1 MLNQLSLQYNRF
13 RTKTIIIV
21 EQKEDIP
28 FQLDSL
34 KDVVE
39 VEEISD
45 VATRMLTNLV
55 DYKLGVGLGFDA
67 VGDLI
72 YLIGASKNDVTA
84 SLYLRSI
91 GISTELFSTPT
102 ESVLAPLVLKLL
114 EEELIV
120 SANPVG
126 QGGLWVALVSASL
139 QNTLGFSIKTDP
151 SFRKDAF
158 LFGESSERVVVS
170 VKSDNQ
176 LDFEEALSAQHIPAK
191 FLGVVS
197 KGKMAIDSEKI
208 MDVTEAKTLLGV

>member
-1 MLNQLSLQYNRF
+1 M
-13 RTKTIIIV
+13 
-21 EQKEDIP
+21 EQQDVHT
-28 FQLDSL
+28 FQLDTVQ
-34 KDVVE
+34 DVIE
-39 VEEISD
+39 VDEIGE
-45 VATRMLTNLV
+45 VAKHILTHLSVSESFNS
-55 DYKLGVGLGFDA
+55 LGFDS

-72 YLIGASKNDVTA
+72 YLIGQSKNDILS
-84 SLYLRSI
+84 SLYLHSYRGI
-91 GISTELFSTPT
+91 GTAKAPVESGKLASTVMDLINQ
-102 ESVLAPLVLKLL
+102 
-114 EEELIV
+114 ELIA
-120 SANPVG
+120 SANSVG
-126 QGGLWVALVSASL
+126 EGGLFVALVRASIF
-139 QNTLGFSIKTDP
+139 NTLGFSIKTDP